1 MDIFATV
8 IVTSENVAQARS
20 IADQFPGGQGMFTTG
35 LSGNGALPI
44 THYTSSGHIPE
55 EILNALNGIVDVY
68 DSDPHSV
75 FHDVALQMVIENE

>member
-8 IVTSENVAQARS
+8 IVTSENVVQARS
-20 IADQFPGGQGMFTTG
+20 IADQFPGGQNMFTTG

-44 THYTSSGHIPE
+44 THYVSSGHIPE

-68 DSDPHSV
+68 DSNPHSV
-75 FHDVALQMVIENE
+75 FYDAALQMAIENE

>member
-8 IVTSENVAQARS
+8 ITTSENVVQARS
-20 IADQFPGGQGMFTTG
+20 IADQFPGGQNMFTTG

-44 THYTSSGHIPE
+44 THYVSSGHIPE

-68 DSDPHSV
+68 DSDPHSA
-75 FHDVALQMVIENE
+75 FYNASLQMAIENE